1 MTALP
6 FARTTG
12 SSLSF
17 PWRALLAPAAVA
29 PLVLFMIVFYVLPLG
44 LMLLRS
50 VSEPEW
56 TLANLERVVT
66 NTIYVRSF
74 WITLKISGIVT
85 FFTLLLALPVAYVF
99 RTLARST
106 VNLLM
111 ILVLLPLWTSVLI
124 RTFAWVVIL
133 GRTGLVNQALVG
145 LGLVDQP
152 VRLLN
157 TTFAVY
163 LAMVHIM
170 LPYMILPVYAVVKA
184 IDESVIRAALGLGAR
199 PMAVFFQVVLPLALP
214 GILAGCLLVFI
225 LSIGMFITPA
235 LIGGAQDLVVS
246 MLIQQ
251 QVDIS
256 NWPFAAALSGV
267 LLLATLLILYAG
279 ARLVGVPR
287 LLASLGR

>member
-6 FARTTG
+6 FARTAG
-12 SSLSF
+12 SGLPF
-17 PWRALLAPAAVA
+17 AWRALLAPAAVA

>member
-6 FARTTG
+6 LARPARAG
-12 SSLSF
+12 LSL
-17 PWRALLAPAAVA
+17 PWRHLLAPAAVA
-29 PLVLFMIVFYVLPLG
+29 PLVLFMIAFYVVPLG

-99 RTLARST
+99 RTLSRST

-133 GRTGLVNQALVG
+133 GRTGLVNQALLG

-157 TTFAVY
+157 TTLAVY

-170 LPYMILPVYAVVKA
+170 LPYMILPVYAVVKS

-199 PMAVFFQVVLPLALP
+199 PMAVFFQVILPLALP

-256 NWPFAAALSGV
+256 NWPFASALSGV